1 MGSIS
6 KTEISDILES
16 YISKFNNNDLAGAA
30 SYYDEPA
37 VIISAEGVKLMP
49 AQKDYVSTFTETV
62 KRLKSE
68 GWDHSEF
75 IGEKGIAVLDGDK
88 GLVLASC
95 PCKRLRKDGSSVE
108 EFTAT
113 YTLRKKQADEGEG
126 WLIASIHHGPFGT
139 VLKS

>member
-1 MGSIS
+1 MAAIS
-6 KTEISDILES
+6 KSHISDLLES

-30 SYYDEPA
+30 SFYDEPA
-37 VIISAEGVKLMP
+37 VVIAAEGVKLMP
-49 AQKDYVSTFTETV
+49 ARKDYVSMFTETV
-62 KRLKSE
+62 ARLKSE

-75 IGEKGIAVLDGDK
+75 IGEKSIAILDAEK

-95 PCKRLRKDGSSVE
+95 PCKRLKKDGSSVE

-113 YTLRKKQADEGEG
+113 YTLRKKQNGEGDG